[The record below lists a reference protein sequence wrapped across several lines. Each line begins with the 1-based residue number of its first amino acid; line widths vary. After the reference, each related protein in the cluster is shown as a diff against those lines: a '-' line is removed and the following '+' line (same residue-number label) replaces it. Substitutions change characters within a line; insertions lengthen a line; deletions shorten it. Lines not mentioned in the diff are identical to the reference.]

1 MLNGIETRIMEYLFS
16 RCRGK
21 RTVLI
26 PPDDILKSI
35 SVSKSQRVISRNEI
49 TKRQL
54 ETYMKSLTLDGYV
67 DYSATNDKSGN
78 MMYVVTLT
86 TRGEAYQREHDDKIR
101 RRWREVG
108 WRILLAVAAGGVSYI
123 VYALIGRR

>member
-1 MLNGIETRIMEYLFS
+1 MLNGIETRIMEYLFT

-26 PPDDILKSI
+26 PHDDILKNI
-35 SVSKSQRVISRNEI
+35 AMGKNGRVLTHYEI
-49 TKRQL
+49 TRKQL
-54 ETYMKSLTLDGYV
+54 DTYMKSLILEGYV
-67 DYSATNDKSGN
+67 DYSLTNDKNGN
-78 MMYVVTLT
+78 MLYVVTLT
-86 TRGEAYQREHDDKIR
+86 TRGEAFQRERDDKIK

-123 VYALIGRR
+123 VYALIGKK